1 MSKRIFHHPEVP
13 SDESGVTSWRS
24 VGELERTPAFRAHLE
39 REYPEG
45 SGHLS
50 EEDQKATR
58 RSFMKLMGASSALSG
73 LTLVSCRRPES
84 YIVPYRKAPEWVI
97 PGKPLYYAST
107 RPRAEGSVPLIV
119 TTYEGRPTTLAP
131 NGDHNDGCG
140 ADALTHASVLNLYDP
155 KRSRDFLKSG
165 KKASQKEFEGVF
177 GSIAREGGK
186 LAVLVGEDDCP
197 TRKRLS
203 EEIA

>member
-13 SDESGVTSWRS
+13 PDESGVTSWRS

-39 REYPEG
+39 REFPEG

-84 YIVPYRKAPEWVI
+84 YIVPYR
-97 PGKPLYYAST
+97 
-107 RPRAEGSVPLIV
+107 
-119 TTYEGRPTTLAP
+119 
-131 NGDHNDGCG
+131 
-140 ADALTHASVLNLYDP
+140 
-155 KRSRDFLKSG
+155 
-165 KKASQKEFEGVF
+165 
-177 GSIAREGGK
+177 
-186 LAVLVGEDDCP
+186 
-197 TRKRLS
+197 
-203 EEIA
+203 